1 LLYAATFHLLAG
13 TVAGSIFKVRTLLT
27 LLGFVL
33 FETAIAAIVQ
43 GSSAGLWAL
52 TSLLAIEVGYMAGL
66 LSRGALGLVGY
77 SGEQAGT
84 RRPR

>member
-1 LLYAATFHLLAG
+1 MLYAATFHLLAG
-13 TVAGSIFKVRTLLT
+13 IVAGSTFKVRTLLT

-33 FETAIAAIVQ
+33 FEAAMLAFVQ
-43 GSSAGLWAL
+43 GSSGGLWAL
-52 TSLLAIEVGYMAGL
+52 TSLLAIEVGYFAGL